1 MKSWMDAAD
10 AILEMIVL
18 HLPSPKEA
26 QKYRYKYLYQGPADD
41 EVAIAMR
48 DCDKNGPLMMYIS
61 KMVPASDKGRFLAFG
76 RVFSGT
82 VSNGQTVRILGP
94 NFVHGEKKDC
104 FEKSVQRTVIMMGR
118 KTEFIPDV
126 PCGNTCA
133 LVGID

>member
-1 MKSWMDAAD
+1 MDAAD

-26 QKYRYKYLYQGPADD
+26 QKYRYKYLYQGPVDD

-82 VSNGQTVRILGP
+82 VSNG
-94 NFVHGEKKDC
+94 
-104 FEKSVQRTVIMMGR
+104 
-118 KTEFIPDV
+118 
-126 PCGNTCA
+126 
-133 LVGID
+133 